1 VGHHAPL
8 TLQALLNIARLNS
21 RTAGRCPHCLRSAAR
36 RTLARYRNVDQALL
50 FGLNL
55 IPDGT
60 GELRV
65 GDEVTVLD

>member
-1 VGHHAPL
+1 
-8 TLQALLNIARLNS
+8 
-21 RTAGRCPHCLRSAAR
+21 
-36 RTLARYRNVDQALL
+36 VDQALL